1 MGFSSTVGV
10 QLPEYQ
16 LVAGPLLHAL
26 EHASSVTQ
34 VSDEA
39 GEAFLIFAEVLAVA
53 AVPSDSILAIPLIPP
68 EVEEAQNFSY
78 QARSKAV
85 FVQLHEKPKQFMTYG
100 HCLGYSVGTVDP
112 PLAIDEI
119 FKFPS
124 MATYIVTKARL
135 STTIFRA
142 SVGPAVDLQLGPGGS
157 KRQCARL
164 PGYVGELAEDAG
176 DKTKGTSLA

>member
-1 MGFSSTVGV
+1 MGVSSAVGV